1 MGALNRQTDEE
12 TLMDAKLIAALAC
25 AAALALGG
33 CSGGNPPAP
42 AAPETTNPATPSDPD
57 PGPAETTDPP
67 ADGMTEAERFDKK
80 LKEAEDNLAAA
91 RRMAA
96 AAATTS
102 TGIAAARKALTD
114 ALAAAR
120 ALQAPSGD
128 SERIALAGR
137 LDLKADAAEA
147 EYLPRLRAAESRA
160 GWPASALVIGR
171 ESLRPVPA
179 LSGVSRTVRRN
190 ADGPTDDALKDADI
204 PAVMYEDGKVVMSPG
219 LSSSGDR
226 LRMRGIPVYH
236 LQRSTTAPEHPI
248 VALRPD
254 GRRFL
259 YTAINSSP
267 RFLVDRDSRTS
278 ASDPQTN
285 DEDPLQLV
293 AGLRI
298 TPSGLVVDM
307 GGKGAQ
313 GVDFRPPDR
322 FASSLF
328 ISATSGSAGSYD
340 LKLPFGP
347 PNASP
352 EGNAEHYWTASLP
365 ATDAHRSI
373 SLISSLLG
381 RDGLGIYTM
390 RLSNHAG
397 LDRNLED
404 PDDPAASARD
414 DVNHYLSYAAYGHM
428 EFVDS
433 FNGASG
439 IVPTRRTFPF
449 HVGYDAFKDEAGM
462 RTTDVAAADKITE
475 GTFKGRTMASQ
486 FTLAVSLQG
495 TFPVLSGANYLRLRG
510 DVKLTATISGTAADN
525 RISGMIT
532 NLESWNTAS
541 SQWENYARIP
551 GTLTLQSTGISAS
564 GSFAGVIPTPAAS
577 LPNFDEGGY
586 RGNLYGPLADLEAAG
601 IWYLQDA
608 NRTDFGLKLSVVGS
622 FGAARV
628 RDDYT
633 YGTVVGPSGD

>member
-1 MGALNRQTDEE
+1 
-12 TLMDAKLIAALAC
+12 MDAKLIAALAC
-25 AAALALGG
+25 AAALALGA

-67 ADGMTEAERFDKK
+67 ADGMTEAERFDAAHAK
-80 LKEAEDNLAAA
+80 AAADLAAA
-91 RRMAA
+91 RSMAA
-96 AAATTS
+96 AAAATS
-102 TGIAAARKALTD
+102 AGIAAARKALTD

-147 EYLPRLRAAESRA
+147 EDLPRLRAAEGRA

-171 ESLRPVPA
+171 ESPRSVPA
-179 LSGVSRTVRRN
+179 LSGVSRTVRRD

-226 LRMRGIPVYH
+226 LRMRGIPILH
-236 LQRSTTAPEHPI
+236 LHRSTTAPEHPI
-248 VALRPD
+248 MALRPD

-259 YTAINSSP
+259 YTAINNSP

-298 TPSGLVVDM
+298 TPSELVVDM

-322 FASSLF
+322 FDSSLF

-365 ATDAHRSI
+365 ATDSHRSI
-373 SLISSLLG
+373 SLISGLLG
-381 RDGLGIYTM
+381 RDGLGIYTV

-397 LDRNLED
+397 LD
-404 PDDPAASARD
+404 
-414 DVNHYLSYAAYGHM
+414 
-428 EFVDS
+428 
-433 FNGASG
+433 
-439 IVPTRRTFPF
+439 
-449 HVGYDAFKDEAGM
+449 
-462 RTTDVAAADKITE
+462 
-475 GTFKGRTMASQ
+475 
-486 FTLAVSLQG
+486 
-495 TFPVLSGANYLRLRG
+495 
-510 DVKLTATISGTAADN
+510 
-525 RISGMIT
+525 
-532 NLESWNTAS
+532 
-541 SQWENYARIP
+541 
-551 GTLTLQSTGISAS
+551 
-564 GSFAGVIPTPAAS
+564 
-577 LPNFDEGGY
+577 
-586 RGNLYGPLADLEAAG
+586 
-601 IWYLQDA
+601 
-608 NRTDFGLKLSVVGS
+608 
-622 FGAARV
+622 
-628 RDDYT
+628 
-633 YGTVVGPSGD
+633 